1 MLLRQNLKGEKMT
14 KYKVGDVVQLKSGGP
29 LMTISSL
36 SNLGGTDYGC
46 TWFNGKKLER
56 ARFEEEI
63 LQEPE
68 SKK

>member
-1 MLLRQNLKGEKMT
+1 MT

-36 SNLGGTDYGC
+36 PNLAMEKTDYGC
-46 TWFNGKKLER
+46 TWFNGKKRES

>member
-1 MLLRQNLKGEKMT
+1 MT

-29 LMTISSL
+29 VMTISSL
-36 SNLGGTDYGC
+36 PNLDLGNTDYGC

-56 ARFEEEI
+56 NRFEEEI